1 VRHGLLDNRAIRTH
15 ATELIAHF
23 SVRTPGPDVAIGTL
37 SGGNMQKVVVAREL
51 SSKPKV
57 LLVAHPTRGVD
68 LGATEF
74 IWQRIAEARDQGA
87 SVLLTSADL
96 SELLALAD
104 RMIVIY
110 RGRIVAAF
118 ANTAEVTPEVLGR
131 YMLGMAEQPH
141 DERKAA
147 LA

>member
-1 VRHGLLDNRAIRTH
+1 MRP
-15 ATELIAHF
+15 ELIEKF
-23 SVRTPGPDVAIGTL
+23 SVRVQGPESAIGTL

-51 SSKPKV
+51 SSEPSL
-57 LLVAHPTRGVD
+57 LLVSHPTRGVD

-74 IWQRIAEARDQGA
+74 IWQSIAEARDAGA
-87 SVLLTSADL
+87 AVLLTSADL

-104 RMIVIY
+104 RMIVLY

-118 ANTAEVTPEVLGR
+118 VNTEEVTPEVLGS
-131 YMLGMAEQPH
+131 YMLGFAEQSAE
-141 DERKAA
+141 ERNAA